1 MPRVIAEPG
10 RALVGDAGV
19 IVSEVIL
26 VSQKSSKDAGALG
39 ISGCWQIPRTC

>member
-19 IVSEVIL
+19 IVSEVVL
-26 VSQKSSKDAGALG
+26 VSQKSSKDGALG